1 MPHALTSCPHNRGNA
16 SFVAY
21 VALCFRV
28 GRASR
33 LSSERVSTSG
43 QFLQA
48 ETGGTR
54 CPTLACR
61 AGALAL
67 LVAFWFYG
75 GLFTLAT
82 AAVFWI
88 LLELGTSNL
97 APDRKLEAR
106 P

>member
-1 MPHALTSCPHNRGNA
+1 
-16 SFVAY
+16 VAY